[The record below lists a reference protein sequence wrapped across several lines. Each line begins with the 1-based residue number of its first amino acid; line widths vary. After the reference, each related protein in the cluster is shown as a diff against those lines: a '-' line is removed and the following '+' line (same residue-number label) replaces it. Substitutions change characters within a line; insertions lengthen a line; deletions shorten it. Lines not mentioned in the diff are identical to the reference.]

1 MWLQNN
7 YTVSFCGFIGVCIGY
22 FTGHQEICIMI
33 GVGIGILIRIV
44 QSKSKW
50 NASGSNKGVH
60 DEKSNW

>member
-22 FTGHQEICIMI
+22 FTGHKEICIMI

-44 QSKSKW
+44 QSKSK
-50 NASGSNKGVH
+50 
-60 DEKSNW
+60 